1 LVTFWQTESWN
12 RAYIVYPI
20 SYILYHVSYIMYPTP
35 YTLGAVAG
43 AVVTTD
49 ATVAVWFRCA
59 LNPETYH
66 LNHKP

>member
-1 LVTFWQTESWN
+1 
-12 RAYIVYPI
+12 
-20 SYILYHVSYIMYPTP
+20 MYPTP